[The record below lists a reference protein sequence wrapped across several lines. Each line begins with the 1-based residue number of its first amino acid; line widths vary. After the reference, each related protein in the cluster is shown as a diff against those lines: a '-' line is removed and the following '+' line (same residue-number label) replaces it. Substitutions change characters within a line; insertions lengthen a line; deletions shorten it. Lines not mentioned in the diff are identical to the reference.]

1 MITLSML
8 GYMLAKD
15 ILCNTETS
23 SDIRFKLKS
32 RKVSSVT
39 DNVTTDHF
47 FRFAMKHGSVATVLC
62 VNLAMIGKSRSNLWI
77 KSFLFFL
84 FRTYFYFLTG
94 PRLYTPIY
102 FGSAWLDMLDLGNI
116 SNYVNFYLAISL
128 F

>member
-77 KSFLFFL
+77 KSFCFF
-84 FRTYFYFLTG
+84 FYFG
-94 PRLYTPIY
+94 R
-102 FGSAWLDMLDLGNI
+102 
-116 SNYVNFYLAISL
+116 NFI

>member
-62 VNLAMIGKSRSNLWI
+62 INLAMIGKSRSNLWI
-77 KSFLFFL
+77 KSFFVFFSDVFLFFN
-84 FRTYFYFLTG
+84 RSKVV
-94 PRLYTPIY
+94 YTHIFWIRMVGY
-102 FGSAWLDMLDLGNI
+102 AGFGEHQQLC
-116 SNYVNFYLAISL
+116 
-128 F
+128 